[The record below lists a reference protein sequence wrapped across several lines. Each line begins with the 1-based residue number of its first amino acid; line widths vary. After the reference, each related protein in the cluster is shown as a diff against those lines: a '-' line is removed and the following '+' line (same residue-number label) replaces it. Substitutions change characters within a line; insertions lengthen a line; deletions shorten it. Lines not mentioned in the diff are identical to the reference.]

1 MSKAAL
7 SLKDDPGPA
16 LASRPIGTVPVRLTI
31 NGEAHVLDLEP
42 WVTLLDLLRER
53 LHRTGT
59 KKAATMGNAGPA
71 RS

>member
-31 NGEAHVLDLEP
+31 NGEAHALELEP

-53 LHRTGT
+53 LHLTGS
-59 KKAATMGNAGPA
+59 KKGCDHGQ
-71 RS
+71 RRG